1 MEEGSKCKNT
11 HLLDVL
17 ISSSYCSSS
26 KSRLVRWV
34 VTGEETGSG
43 YIRSRSSR
51 YEARPRL

>member
-26 KSRLVRWV
+26 KSRLDRWV

-51 YEARPRL
+51 DEARPRL